1 LKVNNLA
8 SMFENWARESAGAN
22 NSFQVKQ
29 IRNASISPVRDRF
42 NMPDTRT
49 TGSPKLVDI
58 GVKLNT
64 DDREK
69 KIAFM
74 RKLNETLQGGPVLP
88 KKNEQKKPIIEDAI
102 KQNISSCFENS
113 TTKEIVV
120 HVGGTHI
127 PPPPPPPPPPPFIS
141 VKREWAKIDGNVLD
155 KENKEKAKN
164 DAANNF
170 KASTYVAN
178 HAKETGSSGMMEQ
191 LKAKLKLKAKS

>member
-1 LKVNNLA
+1 MAL
-8 SMFENWARESAGAN
+8 F
-22 NSFQVKQ
+22 FQ
-29 IRNASISPVRDRF
+29 
-42 NMPDTRT
+42 
-49 TGSPKLVDI
+49 
-58 GVKLNT
+58 
-64 DDREK
+64 
-69 KIAFM
+69 
-74 RKLNETLQGGPVLP
+74 

-127 PPPPPPPPPPPFIS
+127 PPPPPPPLPPSFIS
-141 VKREWAKIDGNVLD
+141 TKREWAKIDGNVLD

-178 HAKETGSSGMMEQ
+178 HAKVTGSSDMMEE
-191 LKAKLKLKAKS
+191 LKDKLKLKANLAIMSVGGRFNVNATKC